1 MKIIMSSA
9 SKAKLDKRS
18 PWDAQRGVIH
28 TDKGGMVI
36 GEAIYCHGFSLLDDL
51 VGKASFFQVLVLNST
66 GIFPEKRLADWL
78 ETAFLCASYPDARI
92 WCNQIGSLAGTLRCT
107 PVAAVSAGIFASD
120 SKMYG
125 PGTQKAGVC
134 FIREALQKKI
144 NGKSVTS
151 IIHEH
156 PHRTA
161 DGRPAIPGYIR
172 PLIQGDER
180 IGALERVTA
189 ELGFTPGAH
198 LQLGYELSE
207 ELLATHMEGMNAM
220 GYVAAFLCDQGFFE
234 EDQYRLMSTL
244 VHSGVIACYAEAAD
258 RTPETFFPLH
268 CDDIR
273 YCGPPPRI
281 VPEKNQGHKLE
292 HLL

>member
-1 MKIIMSSA
+1 MLSTNKPKKDDTS
-9 SKAKLDKRS
+9 L
-18 PWDAQRGVIH
+18 WDTQRGVIH

-66 GIFPEKRLADWL
+66 GVFPEKRLADWL
-78 ETAFLCASYPDARI
+78 EAAFLCVSYPDARI

-107 PVAAVSAGIFASD
+107 PVAAVSAGIIASD

-125 PGTQKAGVC
+125 PGTLKAGVC

-144 NGKSVTS
+144 NGKSVAS

-161 DGRPAIPGYIR
+161 DNRPTIPGYIR

-207 ELLATHMEGMNAM
+207 ELLATHKEGINAM
-220 GYVAAFLCDQGFFE
+220 GYVAAFLCDHGFFE
-234 EDQYRLMSTL
+234 ENQYRVMSAL

-258 RTPETFFPLH
+258 KAPETFFPLH

-273 YCGPPPRI
+273 YCGPSPRN
-281 VPEKNQGHKLE
+281 VPEKNQTQKQEYPL
-292 HLL
+292 